1 MSNFKNPNGWANR
14 IASRSASLKRMTG
27 SVRSLFSGDPVE
39 VTEAAGA
46 AITNPALIPEV
57 LPAAVAD
64 SATTPVEA
72 AQKAEQYF
80 SMTES
85 QRNEVTVLPALVVS
99 NALMVSSPNTRPVPG
114 DNVNY
119 NFNRCLTDYAS
130 RGYSFQAGVLIG
142 KEGEPTPDTA
152 VVDFTDKNLYDAGML
167 TEDECFRYKTVP
179 AFMFTLTASIF
190 NTRPGAQYTLRVD
203 GTTVGDIKI
212 DGTDKVYTFKRLD
225 YHTAVIGLYIP
236 FSIIATRT
244 VAALLKYGNPTGPVK
259 DYPFQPAG
267 LTYDPT
273 KDVSFKVTATGLAS
287 DERLIIEVPGY
298 TMEMTSMFCGLYGLS
313 AGKYTK

>member
-1 MSNFKNPNGWANR
+1 MSNFNNPKGWANR
-14 IASRSASLKRMTG
+14 ISSRSASLKRISG

-46 AITNPALIPEV
+46 AITNPSLVEDI
-57 LPAAVAD
+57 LPAAVAE
-64 SATTPVEA
+64 SASTPTEA
-72 AQKAEQYF
+72 AQKAEAYF
-80 SMTES
+80 SMTEA

-130 RGYSFQAGVLIG
+130 KGYSFQAGVPTA
-142 KEGEPTPDTA
+142 KAGEPAPDTA
-152 VVDFTDKNLYDAGML
+152 VVEFTDANLYNAGL
-167 TEDECFRYKTVP
+167 LPPDECFRYKTVP

-203 GTTVGDIKI
+203 GTTIGDIKI
-212 DGTDKVYTFKRLD
+212 EGTDKIYTFKRLD

-244 VAALLKYGNPTGPVK
+244 VAALLKYGNPTGPV
-259 DYPFQPAG
+259 DNYPDQPSG
-267 LTYDPT
+267 LVYDAT